1 MDTSKSSL
9 DEAFLSWASYI
20 EESSDLEGAV
30 ADPGKGIAMTV
41 ERAEI
46 NMPVELDVVVH
57 EDGHVELGAI
67 PPLYY
72 VETSVMPVYHQ
83 VTLTLEIFQGVQHE

>member
-1 MDTSKSSL
+1 MGTSKSSL
-9 DEAFLSWASYI
+9 DEAFLPWAEFI
-20 EESSDLEGAV
+20 EASSDVEGAV

-46 NMPVELDVVVH
+46 NMPVELDVVVGD
-57 EDGHVELGAI
+57 DGRVELGAI

-72 VETSVMPVYHQ
+72 VETSVMPVFHQ
-83 VTLTLEIFQGVQHE
+83 LTLTLEIFQNVQNE